1 MHCLPFDPNIRTA
14 WMKFIFNDVPDCVN
28 KTLFV
33 CSLHFTADSFLNKIQ
48 FIAGFS
54 ETLKIKDDAV
64 PTTLDPAV
72 MLQHTSMSNIF
83 FYYVSLLLCLLQ
95 IHWYVLSIHTFFNQ
109 NDSYSTP
116 VMVGH
121 WKLPNHSSGH
131 LLLCLECVTPIKMEC
146 FKERVKNRIEN

>member
-1 MHCLPFDPNIRTA
+1 MDGLDGYLHTWLKSYCFPKFLERTQTFDIQNQIIQPCNHRETGITISCKKKKQSLHCLPFDPNIRTA

-95 IHWYVLSIHTFFNQ
+95 I
-109 NDSYSTP
+109 
-116 VMVGH
+116 
-121 WKLPNHSSGH
+121 
-131 LLLCLECVTPIKMEC
+131 
-146 FKERVKNRIEN
+146 R